1 MHGRG
6 TRHLRRRGRAYPLS
20 VFIALNSALRR
31 QRRRYTML
39 AVMLSLAGA
48 VVVAHSALG
57 HDHMGDTGAIVMCL
71 AIAETAV
78 VAVGAALTLS
88 TLMRPRLWPLAAP
101 LAPELPFLPSPVDTR
116 SRAGPPLLQ
125 VFRL

>member
-1 MHGRG
+1 MRGRG
-6 TRHLRRRGRAYPLS
+6 TRHLRRRGRAYPLT

-39 AVMLSLAGA
+39 AVMLGLAGA

-57 HDHMGDTGAIVMCL
+57 HDHMGAIVMCL
-71 AIAETAV
+71 AVAETAV
-78 VAVGAALTLS
+78 VAVGAALALS
-88 TLMRPRLWPLAAP
+88 TLMRRPLWPLAAP
-101 LAPELPFLPSPVDTR
+101 LAPELPFLPSPVGTR